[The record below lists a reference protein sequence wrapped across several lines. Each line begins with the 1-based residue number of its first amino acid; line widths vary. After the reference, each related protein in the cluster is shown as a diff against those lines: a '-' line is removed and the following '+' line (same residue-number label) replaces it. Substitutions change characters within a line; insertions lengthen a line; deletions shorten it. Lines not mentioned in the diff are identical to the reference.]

1 MILLKSNQLNKIIV
15 TLTQNTTLC
24 DPEYL
29 FQFVH
34 IFSKQEVKFILPDVS
49 PHPTRYNQFEFVE
62 GQGVGEI
69 PFPYEGQYNYYVYS
83 QLQGSSNLNPLLA
96 TELVENGIAEF
107 IVVSADT
114 TNENYFEFISSDEF
128 NSNTIF
134 APDEINPPT
143 PTSTIPP
150 TPTPTSSVTPTV
162 TQTPTNTPTGTETPT
177 PTPTNTPTQ
186 TQTQTPS
193 VTPTNTST
201 PTNTPT
207 QTQTQT
213 PTNTST
219 PTNTPSETPTQ
230 TPTITSTPT
239 ETPTQ
244 TPTNTSTPTQTPSET
259 PTQTPT
265 QTPTNT
271 QTPSETPT
279 QTPTITQTPT
289 NTGTPT
295 PSPTPPASGTTE
307 ANAYLT
313 AVVNAGGTGITST
326 VSAATVTLFTSLVSN
341 GLYDK
346 ITAFYPLLGGNSDGC
361 KFNAKNPINTDAA
374 YRLTFFG
381 GWTFNPSGA
390 TSNGTTAYAD
400 TFLAPSAQTL
410 NSQHYSIY
418 MGNNNV
424 YTGVGKNYF
433 GCAQVVS
440 STQYYNVIGQDG
452 APRWFYGVS
461 SRGSNPVLTPNT
473 QGFILMASSGSTN
486 EALYRNGSI
495 ISTSIP
501 LGRATMTRTNYIA
514 AMNNGTAIQHY
525 DNQYRFVTMGSGLT
539 AAEVSTLSTII
550 NTFQTTLGRNTY

>member
-1 MILLKSNQLNKIIV
+1 MILLKSNQLNKIVV

-34 IFSKQEVKFILPDVS
+34 IFSKKEVEFILPDVS

-69 PFPYEGQYNYYVYS
+69 PFPYEGQYNYYVYA
-83 QLQGSSNLNPLLA
+83 QPFGSGNLNPLQA

-134 APDEINPPT
+134 APDEINP
-143 PTSTIPP
+143 
-150 TPTPTSSVTPTV
+150 VTPSATV
-162 TQTPTNTPTGTETPT
+162 GVTPT
-177 PTPTNTPTQ
+177 PTPSITASPTQTNTPTQ
-186 TQTQTPS
+186 
-193 VTPTNTST
+193 
-201 PTNTPT
+201 
-207 QTQTQT
+207 
-213 PTNTST
+213 
-219 PTNTPSETPTQ
+219 
-230 TPTITSTPT
+230 TPT

-244 TPTNTSTPTQTPSET
+244 TPTNTT
-259 PTQTPT
+259 T

-271 QTPSETPT
+271 STPTETPT
-279 QTPTITQTPT
+279 QTATNTSTPTNTPTLTQTQTPTVTQTPTSTITQTPT

-295 PSPTPPASGTTE
+295 PSPTLPASGTTE

-313 AVVNAGGTGITST
+313 AVVDAGGTGITST

-346 ITAFYPLLGGNSDGC
+346 MTAFYPMLGGNSDGC
-361 KFNAKNPINTDAA
+361 KFNGKNPVNTDAA

-400 TFLAPSAQTL
+400 TFLAPSALTL

-424 YTGVGKNYF
+424 PAGGTNYF
-433 GCAQVVS
+433 GCAEVVGG
-440 STQYYNVIGQDG
+440 TQLYNVIAQDG
-452 APRWFYGVS
+452 GPRWFYGVS
-461 SRGSNPVLTPNT
+461 STGVGTTTTPDT
-473 QGFILMASSGSTN
+473 QGFILMASSGSSDET
-486 EALYRNGSI
+486 LYRNATI
-495 ISTSIP
+495 IDTTSVSRGTI
-501 LGRATMTRTNYIA
+501 TRSNYIA
-514 AMNNGTAIQHY
+514 AMNNGTPIQHY
-525 DNQYRFVTMGSGLT
+525 DNEYRFVTIGSGLT
-539 AAEVSTLSTII
+539 ASEVSTLSTII
-550 NTFQTTLGRNTY
+550 NTFQTTLNRNTY